1 MHNVFILKTDSD
13 SIDFKKKLSN
23 FLSKYCKER
32 EVVAAVYELNE
43 SSKEQAEELIRQ

>member
-13 SIDFKKKLSN
+13 SLDFKKKLNS

-32 EVVAAVYELNE
+32 EVVAVVYELNE
-43 SSKEQAEELIRQ
+43 TGKEQAEELIRQ